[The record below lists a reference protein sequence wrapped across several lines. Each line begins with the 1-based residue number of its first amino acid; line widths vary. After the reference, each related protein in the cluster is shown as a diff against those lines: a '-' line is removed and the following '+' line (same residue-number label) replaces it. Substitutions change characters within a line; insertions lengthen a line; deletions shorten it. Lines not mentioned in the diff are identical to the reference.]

1 MRLRLDGR
9 ARRLLRRLPQTSV
22 YGTAEIVLLTLLA
35 ILCARLLWVAV
46 TPVGPLGE
54 WRLQDRTASAVANRA
69 QLLGGFDPFF
79 RLQDGGSAVV
89 TSLQLTLF
97 GTRLDEVTGRGSAI
111 IAGADGTQMSYGV
124 GDEILPGVTLKS
136 VAFDHVT
143 IDRGGAAEQIF
154 IDQSGAVVPPADPG
168 AASSGIDTTLDGGGA
183 VTAAQLKGGIQ
194 FLPRTENGRVSGFV
208 LRPGADAG
216 IFRRTGFREGDILVA
231 INGQPVG
238 SAEDA
243 QRLASQFRPGTT
255 LSVNVER
262 GGQVLPIAITI
273 ANE

>member
-22 YGTAEIVLLTLLA
+22 YGTAEILLLSLLA
-35 ILCARLLWVAV
+35 ILCARLLWIAV

-54 WRLQDRTASAVANRA
+54 WRLADRTASAVASRA

-79 RLQDGGSAVV
+79 RLQDSGSAVV

-111 IAGADGTQMSYGV
+111 IAGADGVQTSYGV

-154 IDQSGAVVPPADPG
+154 IDQSGAVPVTDEG
-168 AASSGIDTTLDGGGA
+168 ASTNGVDTTLDGGGA
-183 VTAAQLKGGIQ
+183 ITAAQLRGGVQ
-194 FLPRTENGRVSGFV
+194 FLPRTENGRVTGFV
-208 LRPGADAG
+208 LRPGADG
-216 IFRRTGFREGDILVA
+216 GTFRRAGFTEGDILVA

-238 SAEDA
+238 SPEDA
-243 QRLASQFRPGTT
+243 QRLGAQFRPGTT
-255 LSVNVER
+255 VSVNVER
-262 GGQVLPIAITI
+262 GGQILPIAITI
-273 ANE
+273 AGE